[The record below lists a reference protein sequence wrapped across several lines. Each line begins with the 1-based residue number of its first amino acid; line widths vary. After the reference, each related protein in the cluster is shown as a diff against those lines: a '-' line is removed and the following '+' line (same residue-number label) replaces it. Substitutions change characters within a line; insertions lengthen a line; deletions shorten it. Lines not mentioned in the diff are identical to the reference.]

1 VPGHRTYAVGKY
13 WVTKIKHAPGEAV
26 GKSKFRTLKHL
37 RSDEAKAAEELKAM
51 KIQERA
57 ASKKKRAARK
67 SLTKALPAAG
77 AGQDEDEEEDPADA
91 FS

>member
-1 VPGHRTYAVGKY
+1 VPGHRTYAVGRY
-13 WVTKIKHAPGEAV
+13 WVTKIKNAPVEAG

-37 RSDEAKAAEELKAM
+37 RSDEVKAAEELKAM
-51 KIQERA
+51 KVQERA

-77 AGQDEDEEEDPADA
+77 VGQDEDEEEDPADA